1 MKKEIF
7 GGLLITSMLL
17 TSGCTSTK
25 TTDVNILA
33 TTDLH
38 GVLPNELSEYVVNEK
53 KKDKDITLVDAGDF
67 YDREFGISGDM
78 QKFFEQEYEDCQN
91 NDIKGRE
98 VPLAKEMKD
107 IGYDTVTLG
116 NHEFIQNKQE
126 LDNMISSF
134 ENQGISVLSANTYK
148 QNGDSYTKPY
158 VIKEIETPEGTVKL
172 GILGL
177 TIKEIGES
185 KKWNG
190 DKLVKIDSLELKD
203 QEGFKGELYMADLVE
218 DAKKWVKVMKEKDK
232 ADAIIV
238 VAHTGEKPKKPR
250 HPGNRIQDLATQVDG
265 IDAIVAGHNH
275 EQIKQH
281 DYKNKS
287 GENVIVTE
295 PGKHGECISKI
306 NLKLE
311 KNKDK
316 WEVIDK
322 SSDIVKF
329 EESKKALNQMCD
341 NICKFGVSIFE
352 QEDKL
357 GEKIS
362 FGKIINF
369 KWNKLYV
376 FSPKTS
382 REKIYNTV
390 GYKFLN
396 IAESDE
402 PQLVFM
408 NGDEVVLYLSGEDKC
423 DPYSFD
429 FKESDFKDGVL
440 TIRADKNDCFRME
453 QGKSNPNTNS
463 QAIKFVYTSK

>member
-1 MKKEIF
+1 M
-7 GGLLITSMLL
+7 
-17 TSGCTSTK
+17 
-25 TTDVNILA
+25 N
-33 TTDLH
+33 
-38 GVLPNELSEYVVNEK
+38 
-53 KKDKDITLVDAGDF
+53 
-67 YDREFGISGDM
+67 
-78 QKFFEQEYEDCQN
+78 
-91 NDIKGRE
+91 
-98 VPLAKEMKD
+98 
-107 IGYDTVTLG
+107 
-116 NHEFIQNKQE
+116 
-126 LDNMISSF
+126 
-134 ENQGISVLSANTYK
+134 
-148 QNGDSYTKPY
+148 
-158 VIKEIETPEGTVKL
+158 
-172 GILGL
+172 
-177 TIKEIGES
+177 
-185 KKWNG
+185 
-190 DKLVKIDSLELKD
+190 
-203 QEGFKGELYMADLVE
+203 DLVE

-232 ADAIIV
+232 ADVVVA

-250 HPGNRIQDLATQVDG
+250 NPGNRIQDLATQVDG

-275 EQIKQH
+275 DQIKQH

-316 WEVIDK
+316 WEVINK
-322 SSDIVKF
+322 SSDIVQF
-329 EESKKALNQMCD
+329 EKSKKALSQMCD
-341 NICKFGVSIFE
+341 NIGKFGGPIFE
-352 QEDKL
+352 QEGKL

-362 FGKIINF
+362 FGKILKF

-408 NGDEVVLYLSGEDKC
+408 NGNEVVLYLSGNEKG

-440 TIRADKNDCFRME
+440 TIRSDKNDCFRIE
-453 QGKSNPNTNS
+453 KGKNNPITNMVGTKLCYVSN
-463 QAIKFVYTSK
+463 